1 MAGDSGSR
9 WKRATQ
15 DSVVARNLYLTGQGR
30 VRHEIVLGKPGSGK
44 TEYMKLRIARQMA
57 AGGFMLIVDAKPSQ
71 EFRDWLSSV
80 AYAYGRASQ
89 LRVIDLQYP
98 ERSHTWNPV
107 ARGDGETIAA
117 RIAQIFGGDVRGD
130 GEHFKQMFLNPLQ
143 LTVECLRAIGCAYTI
158 YDLYIALTHAPAME
172 WLLRSTPDGPAR
184 RNYAMQLASYRV
196 PVRGAAGRTEWQLD
210 LRRMGSQF
218 INTAQRLMPY
228 GTGNLGR
235 VMRTCAPEVDL
246 MRAIDVAQVVYV
258 PLPTLER
265 SETAYAAAR
274 MLLADFKAALAEIYA
289 RSAQSRP
296 PVPGL
301 FFGDEFASWAIDGSE
316 ELIEKARGA
325 SIGMQLLMQTS
336 AGLTARGDDF
346 SARIIG
352 SCETKT
358 FLTLGDPDTCELAAR
373 ICGEALRA
381 FRSESESHA
390 SGRSNRF
397 LDAQLFHGVS
407 RAQGRSVGSS
417 ERYDYVVRPE
427 EFARLGIGEAWVLPM
442 AAREVFR
449 VKFPLAAPP
458 EHHPYVKVCCAVPE
472 RAGIRLDQRFGQAA
486 VGEAA

>member
-1 MAGDSGSR
+1 M
-9 WKRATQ
+9 
-15 DSVVARNLYLTGQGR
+15 ARNLYLTGQGR

-44 TEYMKLRIARQMA
+44 TEYMKLRIARQIA
-57 AGGFMLIVDAKPSQ
+57 AGGFVLIVDAKPSQ
-71 EFRDWLSSV
+71 AFRDWLSSI
-80 AYAYGRASQ
+80 AHAYGRASQ
-89 LRVIDLQYP
+89 LRVIDLQHP
-98 ERSHTWNPV
+98 EHSHTWNPV
-107 ARGDGETIAA
+107 ARGDGETVAA
-117 RIAQIFGGDVRGD
+117 RIAQIFGTDVRGD

-143 LTVECLRAIGCAYTI
+143 LTVDCLRASGCAYTI

-172 WLLRSTPDGPAR
+172 WLLCHTPDGPAR
-184 RNYAMQLASYRV
+184 RHYAMQLASYRA
-196 PVRGAAGRTEWQLD
+196 PVRSASGHAEWPLD

-228 GTGNLGR
+228 GTGSLGR

-246 MRAIDVAQVVYV
+246 LNAIDGAQLIYV

-274 MLLADFKAALAEIYA
+274 MLLADFKAALAELYTRGA
-289 RSAQSRP
+289 TGRP

-325 SIGMQLLMQTS
+325 NIGMQLLMQTS

-346 SARIIG
+346 AARIIG

-358 FLTLGDPDTCELAAR
+358 FLTLGDPDTCEHAAR
-373 ICGEALRA
+373 ICGEALRR
-381 FRSESESHA
+381 FRTESESRA
-390 SGRSNRF
+390 SGHSNRF

-407 RAQGRSVGSS
+407 RAHGRSVASS

-427 EFARLGIGEAWVLPM
+427 EFSRLPIGEAWVLPM
-442 AAREVFR
+442 SARQVFR
-449 VKFPLAAPP
+449 VKFPLVTPP
-458 EHHPYVKVCCAVPE
+458 AHRPYVKVCCEVPTRE
-472 RAGIRLDQRFGQAA
+472 GVRLDQRFGHA
-486 VGEAA
+486 VARADATRDAEALP

>member
-1 MAGDSGSR
+1 M
-9 WKRATQ
+9 
-15 DSVVARNLYLTGQGR
+15 ARNLYLTGQGR

-44 TEYMKLRIARQMA
+44 TEYMKLRIARQMV

-80 AYAYGRASQ
+80 AYACGRASQ

-107 ARGDGETIAA
+107 ARGDGETVAA
-117 RIAQIFGGDVRGD
+117 RIAQIFGADVRGE

-143 LTVECLRAIGCAYTI
+143 LTVDCLRAIGGGCTL

-172 WLLRSTPDGPAR
+172 WLLGATPYGPAR
-184 RNYAMQLASYRV
+184 RHYAMQLASYRV
-196 PVRGAAGRTEWQLD
+196 PVRGASGRTEWQLD

-228 GTGNLGR
+228 GTGSLGR
-235 VMRTCAPEVDL
+235 IMRSCAPDVDL
-246 MRAIDVAQVVYV
+246 LRAIDTAQVVYV
-258 PLPTLER
+258 PLPTMER

-274 MLLADFKAALAEIYA
+274 MLLADFKAALAELYA
-289 RSAQSRP
+289 RGEGSRP
-296 PVPGL
+296 PVPGM

-325 SIGMQLLMQTS
+325 NIGMQLLMQTS

-346 SARIIG
+346 SARILG

-373 ICGEALRA
+373 ICGETLRA
-381 FRSESESHA
+381 FRSESESRA
-390 SGRSNRF
+390 TGSTNRF

-407 RAQGRSVGSS
+407 RAQGRSTGSS

-427 EFARLGIGEAWVLPM
+427 AFAQLAIGEAWVLPM
-442 AAREVFR
+442 AARQVFR
-449 VKFPLAAPP
+449 VKFPLATPP
-458 EHHPYVKVCCAVPE
+458 AHRPYVKICCAVPDLP
-472 RAGIRLDQRFGQAA
+472 GIRLDQRFGRQAA
-486 VGEAA
+486 AATA

>member
-1 MAGDSGSR
+1 M
-9 WKRATQ
+9 
-15 DSVVARNLYLTGQGR
+15 ARNLYLTGQGR

-71 EFRDWLSSV
+71 DFRDWLSSV
-80 AYAYGRASQ
+80 AHAYGRASQ

-107 ARGDGETIAA
+107 ARGDGETVAA
-117 RIAQIFGGDVRGD
+117 RIAQIFGTDVRGD
-130 GEHFKQMFLNPLQ
+130 AEHFKQMFLNPLQ
-143 LTVECLRAIGCAYTI
+143 LTVDCLRAIGSAYTI

-172 WLLRSTPDGPAR
+172 WLLRHTPDGPQR
-184 RNYAMQLASYRV
+184 RHYAMQLASYRA
-196 PVRGAAGRTEWQLD
+196 PVRSPSGRTEWQLD

-228 GTGNLGR
+228 GTGGLGR
-235 VMRTCAPEVDL
+235 VMRACSADVDL
-246 MRAIDVAQVVYV
+246 LRAIDGMQIVYV
-258 PLPTLER
+258 PLPTMER

-274 MLLADFKAALAEIYA
+274 MLLADFKAALAELYA
-289 RSAQSRP
+289 RGEHSRP
-296 PVPGL
+296 PVPGM

-316 ELIEKARGA
+316 ELVEKARGA
-325 SIGMQLLMQTS
+325 RIGMQLLMQTS

-346 SARIIG
+346 AARIIG

-373 ICGEALRA
+373 ICGETLRA
-381 FRSESESHA
+381 FRSESDSQA
-390 SGRSNRF
+390 SGRTNRF

-407 RAQGRSVGSS
+407 RAHGRSVGSS

-427 EFARLGIGEAWVLPM
+427 EFARLPIGEAWVLPM
-442 AAREVFR
+442 SARQVFR
-449 VKFPLAAPP
+449 VKFPLATPP
-458 EHHPYVKVCCAVPE
+458 EHHPYVKVCCDAPA
-472 RAGIRLDQRFGQAA
+472 RQGIRLDERFGNAHS
-486 VGEAA
+486 EAAA

>member
-1 MAGDSGSR
+1 M
-9 WKRATQ
+9 
-15 DSVVARNLYLTGQGR
+15 ARNLYLTGQGR

-57 AGGFMLIVDAKPSQ
+57 AGGFVLIVDAKPSQ
-71 EFRDWLSSV
+71 EFRDWLSSM

-107 ARGDGETIAA
+107 ARGDGETVAA
-117 RIAQIFGGDVRGD
+117 RIAQIFGTDVRGD

-143 LTVECLRAIGCAYTI
+143 LTVDCLRAGGCAYTI

-172 WLLRSTPDGPAR
+172 WLLRHTPDGPAR
-184 RNYAMQLASYRV
+184 RHYAMQLASYRV
-196 PVRGAAGRTEWQLD
+196 PARSASGHTEWQLD

-228 GTGNLGR
+228 GTGSLGR
-235 VMRTCAPEVDL
+235 VTRCCAPDVDL
-246 MRAIDVAQVVYV
+246 LRAIDCAQMIYV
-258 PLPTLER
+258 PLPTMER

-274 MLLADFKAALAEIYA
+274 LLLADFKAALAELYA
-289 RSAQSRP
+289 RGERSRP
-296 PVPGL
+296 PVPGM
-301 FFGDEFASWAIDGSE
+301 FYGDEFASWAIDGSE
-316 ELIEKARGA
+316 ELVEKARGA
-325 SIGMQLLMQTS
+325 NIGMQLLMQTS

-346 SARIIG
+346 AARIIG

-373 ICGEALRA
+373 ICGETLRT

-407 RAQGRSVGSS
+407 RAHGRSVASS

-427 EFARLGIGEAWVLPM
+427 EFARLPIGEAWVLPM
-442 AAREVFR
+442 SAGQVFR
-449 VKFPLAAPP
+449 VKFPLATPP
-458 EHHPYVKVCCAVPE
+458 AHHPYVKVCCEVPA
-472 RAGIRLDQRFGQAA
+472 RAGVRLDERFGNAEAQAA
-486 VGEAA
+486 A